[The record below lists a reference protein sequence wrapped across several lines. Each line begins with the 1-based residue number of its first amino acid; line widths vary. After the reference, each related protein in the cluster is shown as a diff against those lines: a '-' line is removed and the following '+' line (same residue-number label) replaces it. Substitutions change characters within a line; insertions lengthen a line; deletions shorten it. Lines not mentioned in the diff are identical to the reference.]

1 MGKCMKRVRDW
12 TDKQDERLRRKLEAL
27 PQRTKLAVVL
37 VIFTFF
43 AVCALFTFGTALYQI
58 GRENGRQIEI
68 EHIRELN
75 LPQKQDSINL
85 YKYYDYGTKQKSGL
99 FPRKRRSLNR
109 RLRRSSGSSA
119 ERCSCTRLWGC
130 SSRVRCG

>member
-1 MGKCMKRVRDW
+1 MKRVRDW
-12 TDKQDERLRRKLEAL
+12 TDKQDERLRQKLEAL

-43 AVCALFTFGTALYQI
+43 AVCALFTFGTAFYQI

-75 LPQKQDSINL
+75 LPQKQDSIHL
-85 YKYYDYGTKQKSGL
+85 YKYYDYGTKGTEQKSDL
-99 FPRKRRSLNR
+99 LP
-109 RLRRSSGSSA
+109 
-119 ERCSCTRLWGC
+119 ERGEA
-130 SSRVRCG
+130 

>member
-1 MGKCMKRVRDW
+1 MKCVRDW

-68 EHIRELN
+68 KHIRELN

-85 YKYYDYGTKQKSGL
+85 YKYYDYGTDE
-99 FPRKRRSLNR
+99 RS
-109 RLRRSSGSSA
+109 
-119 ERCSCTRLWGC
+119 E
-130 SSRVRCG
+130 SRG

>member
-43 AVCALFTFGTALYQI
+43 AGCALFTFGTALYQI

-85 YKYYDYGTKQKSGL
+85 YKYYDYGTEQKSGL
-99 FPRKRRSLNR
+99 LP
-109 RLRRSSGSSA
+109 
-119 ERCSCTRLWGC
+119 ERGEA
-130 SSRVRCG
+130 

>member
-12 TDKQDERLRRKLEAL
+12 TDKQDERLRRKLETQ

-68 EHIRELN
+68 EHIRELS

-85 YKYYDYGTKQKSGL
+85 YKYYDYGTKGTEQKSDFL
-99 FPRKRRSLNR
+99 P
-109 RLRRSSGSSA
+109 
-119 ERCSCTRLWGC
+119 ERGEA
-130 SSRVRCG
+130 

>member
-43 AVCALFTFGTALYQI
+43 AGCALFTFGTALYQI

-75 LPQKQDSINL
+75 LPQKQNSINL
-85 YKYYDYGTKQKSGL
+85 YKYYDYGTEQKSGL
-99 FPRKRRSLNR
+99 LP
-109 RLRRSSGSSA
+109 
-119 ERCSCTRLWGC
+119 ERGEA
-130 SSRVRCG
+130 

>member
-1 MGKCMKRVRDW
+1 MGKYMKRVRDW

-27 PQRTKLAVVL
+27 PQQTKLTVVL

-75 LPQKQDSINL
+75 LPQKQDSINHFDKLRAIEFTRIAEARNGRMKFNL
-85 YKYYDYGTKQKSGL
+85 YKYYDYGTKQKSDFL
-99 FPRKRRSLNR
+99 P
-109 RLRRSSGSSA
+109 
-119 ERCSCTRLWGC
+119 ERGEA
-130 SSRVRCG
+130 

>member
-1 MGKCMKRVRDW
+1 MGKCMKRGRDW

-43 AVCALFTFGTALYQI
+43 AGCALFTFGTALYQI

-85 YKYYDYGTKQKSGL
+85 YKYYDYGTEQKSGL
-99 FPRKRRSLNR
+99 LP
-109 RLRRSSGSSA
+109 
-119 ERCSCTRLWGC
+119 ERGEA
-130 SSRVRCG
+130 

>member
-1 MGKCMKRVRDW
+1 MGKYMKRVRDW
-12 TDKQDERLRRKLEAL
+12 TDKQDERLPRKLEAL

-85 YKYYDYGTKQKSGL
+85 YKYYDYGTEQKSGL
-99 FPRKRRSLNR
+99 FP
-109 RLRRSSGSSA
+109 
-119 ERCSCTRLWGC
+119 ERGEA
-130 SSRVRCG
+130 